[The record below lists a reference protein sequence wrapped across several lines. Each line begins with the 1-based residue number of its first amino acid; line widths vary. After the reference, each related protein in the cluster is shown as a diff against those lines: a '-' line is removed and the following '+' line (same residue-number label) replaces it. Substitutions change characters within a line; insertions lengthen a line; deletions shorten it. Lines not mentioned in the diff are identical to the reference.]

1 MSGVGASGGVNGLG
15 PPPGLAPGAARPATR
30 PAPGVTAGDRGF
42 GGALERA
49 GRLAFSGHAAKR
61 IEQRGLDLDGPRIQ
75 RLEDAV
81 ARAASK
87 GSRDSLILLDELAL
101 VVSVRTNT
109 VITAM
114 DEASR
119 KEHVFTNIDSV
130 VIAP

>member
-1 MSGVGASGGVNGLG
+1 MSSGGVSGLG
-15 PPPGLAPGAARPATR
+15 PTPGRRPGGDVGARPGARPAG
-30 PAPGVTAGDRGF
+30 PAAGERGF
-42 GGALERA
+42 AGALERA

-61 IEQRGLDLDGPRIQ
+61 IEQRGLELDASRMQ

>member
-1 MSGVGASGGVNGLG
+1 VSGTGVNGLG
-15 PPPGLAPGAARPATR
+15 PSPGLPPGVAPAARPAAR
-30 PAPGVTAGDRGF
+30 PSGAAVGERGF
-42 GGALERA
+42 AGALDRA
-49 GRLAFSGHAAKR
+49 GQLSFSAHATKR
-61 IEQRGLDLDGPRIQ
+61 IEQRGLTLDASRMQ

-101 VVSVRTNT
+101 VVSVRSNT

>member
-1 MSGVGASGGVNGLG
+1 MSGMGVNGLG
-15 PPPGLAPGAARPATR
+15 PSPGLPPGVDPAARPAAHAR
-30 PAPGVTAGDRGF
+30 GAAVGAGGGF
-42 GGALERA
+42 AGALDRA
-49 GRLAFSGHAAKR
+49 GGLSFSAHAAKR
-61 IEQRGLDLDGPRIQ
+61 IEQRGLTLDASRMQ

-87 GSRDSLILLDELAL
+87 GSRDSLILIDELAL

>member
-1 MSGVGASGGVNGLG
+1 VSGTGVNGLG
-15 PPPGLAPGAARPATR
+15 PSPGIPPGVAPAARPAAR
-30 PAPGVTAGDRGF
+30 PSGAAVGERGF
-42 GGALERA
+42 AGALDRA
-49 GRLAFSGHAAKR
+49 GQLSFSAHAAKR
-61 IEQRGLDLDGPRIQ
+61 IEQRGLTLDASRMQ

-101 VVSVRTNT
+101 VVSVRSNT